1 MRYKIRWFL
10 QKLFRGYSDPEVWDL
25 QWHTAKYVLPRLKKL
40 RKIRHGFPAMLCEE
54 GKTEEESDKEDFMRN
69 FIQVDPV
76 RRAAAEEEADVI
88 VGIETIEVEELVFDD
103 DKVFHRKDSDGP
115 TEILNISDLQ

>member
-54 GKTEEESDKEDFMRN
+54 GKTEEESDKEWGDILGKMIKAFELILTDDCDGMN
-69 FIQVDPV
+69 NPEIDEGTELFGKYF
-76 RRAAAEEEADVI
+76 RALWD
-88 VGIETIEVEELVFDD
+88 
-103 DKVFHRKDSDGP
+103 
-115 TEILNISDLQ
+115 